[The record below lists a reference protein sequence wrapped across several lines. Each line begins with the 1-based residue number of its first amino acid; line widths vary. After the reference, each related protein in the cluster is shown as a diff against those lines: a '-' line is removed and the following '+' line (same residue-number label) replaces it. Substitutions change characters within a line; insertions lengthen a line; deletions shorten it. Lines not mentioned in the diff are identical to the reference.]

1 MKFIGGQLVEKSYK
15 STMLVAFFDLPF
27 ELELLEGNIHD
38 HDAPPNGELAMLG
51 PHEMLIIYSFSIG
64 SQAFMGHIK

>member
-1 MKFIGGQLVEKSYK
+1 MKFIRGQVEKSYK
-15 STMLVAFFDLPF
+15 STMLATFFDLPF

-51 PHEMLIIYSFSIG
+51 PHEMLIISSFSIG
-64 SQAFMGHIK
+64 S